1 MQPTFAVIFDMDG
14 VIVDSN
20 PYHAQAWIQFCKDY
34 NVPLNEDE
42 IPKLIYGKTNKVAL
56 KEVFKKDF
64 SPEEADRLG
73 EEKEAIYRELHQ
85 KDMEPVKGLIP
96 FLRMLKQNN
105 IATAV
110 ATNAP
115 VSNLN
120 FTLERINIRQYFDK
134 LIDATMVKEGKPDPD
149 IYLKAAEKLNM
160 APEKCIVMEDSIP
173 GVEAGLRANMKVVAL
188 TTTHSREE
196 LAHTHLVIEDFED
209 LTLDKL
215 MSLLNENK

>member
-1 MQPTFAVIFDMDG
+1 MQPTLAVIFDMDG

-20 PYHAQAWIQFCKDY
+20 PYHAQAWIQFCKKY

-56 KEVFKKDF
+56 KEVFKKEF

-85 KDMEPVKGLIP
+85 KDMVPVKGLIS
-96 FLRMLKQNN
+96 FLQMLKQNN
-105 IATAV
+105 VATAV

-115 VSNLN
+115 VSNLD
-120 FTLERINIRQYFDK
+120 FILKLTDTRQYFDE
-134 LIDATMVKEGKPDPD
+134 LIDATMVKVGKPDPD

-160 APEKCIVMEDSIP
+160 PSAKCIVMEDSIP

-188 TTTHSREE
+188 TTTHTPEE
-196 LAHTHLVIEDFED
+196 LAHTHLVIDSFDD

-215 MSLLNENK
+215 NALLEENK

>member
-1 MQPTFAVIFDMDG
+1 MQPKFAVIFDMDG

-20 PYHAQAWIQFCKDY
+20 PYHAQAWIQFCKKY

-42 IPKLIYGKTNKVAL
+42 IPELIFGKTNKVAL

-64 SPEEADRLG
+64 SPEESDRLG

-85 KDMEPVKGLIP
+85 KDMVPVKGLIS
-96 FLRMLKQNN
+96 FLQMLKENN

-120 FTLERINIRQYFDK
+120 FILARTDTRQYFDE

-160 APEKCIVMEDSIP
+160 PPAKCIVMEDSTT

-188 TTTHSREE
+188 TTTHSPEE
-196 LAHTHLVIEDFED
+196 LAHTHLVIDNFEE

-215 MSLLNENK
+215 SALLEENK

>member
-20 PYHAQAWIQFCKDY
+20 PYHAQAWIQFCKKY
-34 NVPLNEDE
+34 NVPLNEEE
-42 IPKLIYGKTNKVAL
+42 IPELIYGKTNKVAL

-96 FLRMLKQNN
+96 FLQMLKQNN

-115 VSNLN
+115 VNNLN
-120 FTLERINIRQYFDK
+120 FTLKLTDTRQYFDK
-134 LIDATMVKEGKPDPD
+134 LIDATMVKEGKPNPD
-149 IYLKAAEKLNM
+149 IYLRAAKELNM
-160 APEKCIVMEDSIP
+160 PPAKCIVMEDSTT

-188 TTTHSREE
+188 TTTHTPEE
-196 LAHTHLVIEDFED
+196 LAHTHLVIDDFEE
-209 LTLDKL
+209 LTLEKL
-215 MSLLNENK
+215 NALLEANK